1 MSNILHLSHSSFL
14 VAYVDISFIKFCQW
28 SVEGSWFFFFFSVF
42 VCFPI
47 YPCPAIQLYHIN
59 FMTLSTPTYTKK
71 MLERKSST
79 NQAGHKPPFSSG
91 LNMKKNHITIAKQPS
106 ECTPQCYRKIYLWW
120 ILLCVSYRIAPRL
133 LDQSRI
139 DRRPGDPTRS
149 LVIRAAVTF
158 SWGVAL
164 DTTGRSK
171 NSTEYFHRYWN

>member
-91 LNMKKNHITIAKQPS
+91 LNMKKKSHYDCETTIRVYPAMLQKNIFMMDFTLRELSNCSAFAWPV
-106 ECTPQCYRKIYLWW
+106 E
-120 ILLCVSYRIAPRL
+120 
-133 LDQSRI
+133 
-139 DRRPGDPTRS
+139 DRQK
-149 LVIRAAVTF
+149 
-158 SWGVAL
+158 
-164 DTTGRSK
+164 TGRS
-171 NSTEYFHRYWN
+171 NSFVGHPRCDILMGSCTRYDRPL